1 MVQKKTFNFNAIA
14 PLLGLTIST
23 GLCAQTMQQNTEV
36 ALEETYVIGDTVGDL
51 GLDSETS
58 TGSRLGL
65 TAKEI
70 PATVEIISS
79 EVLRARG
86 YQKLTDAVE
95 SLPGVTSGDHP
106 ASPSTFSM
114 RGFTRGQVSI
124 LRDGLWVG
132 PSSMVMRP
140 QNTFNLES
148 VEVLRGPSS
157 VLNGLGAVGSVVN
170 TVSKSAEIGSET
182 KYDALI
188 SAASF
193 DSYQLGF
200 GTGGSINSSLAYRF
214 DASTYGSEGYVDNT
228 DPESTNLTASL
239 AWQLQ
244 NNLVFKF
251 SADYLDDDVGKYF
264 GTPLVPLDAA
274 RKPMTDIIKTASG
287 ETIDEA
293 IRFKNYNVE
302 DGRATAEQLF
312 LRADLNWDLSDS
324 TTIQNSLYTYKADR
338 EWVNAEGYVYCT
350 EQVDVCTD
358 VGDIQRYYG
367 YFFVFHDQDQFGN
380 RLTLSHNSQLFGLNN
395 RFLSGIEFL
404 DIDFTRSRGFRRNIP
419 PAPGDSVDPYNPIPG
434 VYGPLELRGVSPT
447 DIQSTAIF
455 AEDALELTQKLSFVT
470 ALRYDKLD
478 LDRDNF
484 NAQGEDEGTGFSRAY
499 DWWSY
504 RVGLVYNFTDSWTLY
519 GQYSDANDPIG
530 SNIFLVS
537 NSQDFDLTSANQWEV
552 GLKSILGN
560 TEITLAYFNIARDD
574 IQQQYALDSTT
585 NIGGQDSKG
594 FEFALTS
601 NINQQWKVGVNAAY
615 TDASFQRGAN
625 TIALA
630 GYTPPNVPETT
641 ANAWTSYS
649 NIGGS
654 PIEIGGGYRYV
665 DERYGDNNNEYLFHS
680 YQLLDA
686 YIAWVKDKYRVTVRA
701 DNLTDEAYVAWS
713 DVYYLGQTDPSFIY
727 ANQVMLG
734 TPRSYSMTLQMNF

>member
-1 MVQKKTFNFNAIA
+1 MIQKKSFFCK
-14 PLLGLTIST
+14 PLIPILVMTLAADVQAQST
-23 GLCAQTMQQNTEV
+23 HEESYSG
-36 ALEETYVIGDTVGDL
+36 LEELYVIGDTVGDL
-51 GLDSETS
+51 GLDGESS

-70 PATVEIISS
+70 PAAVDLISS

-140 QNTFNLES
+140 QNTFNLER

-193 DSYQLGF
+193 NSYQVGLGA
-200 GTGGSINSSLAYRF
+200 GGSINSSLAYRF
-214 DASTYGSEGYVDNT
+214 DASTYGSDGYVDNT
-228 DPESTNLTASL
+228 DPESTNITGSL
-239 AWQLQ
+239 AWQIEE
-244 NNLVFKF
+244 NLSLKL
-251 SADYLDDDVGKYF
+251 SADYLDDDAGKYF
-264 GTPLVPLDAA
+264 GTPLVPIEAA
-274 RKPMTDIIKTASG
+274 RKPMTDIIKTSTG
-287 ETIDEA
+287 ETIDEDM
-293 IRFKNYNVE
+293 RFKNYNVE
-302 DGRATAEQLF
+302 DGRAGAEQLF
-312 LRADLNWDLSDS
+312 LRADLNWQASDNV
-324 TTIQNSLYTYKADR
+324 TIQNSLYTFTADR

-350 EQVDVCTD
+350 EQVDVCTN

-367 YFFVFHDQDQFGN
+367 YFFVLHDQDQFGN
-380 RLTLSHNSQLFGLNN
+380 RLTLNQNGQLFGLNN
-395 RFLSGIEFL
+395 RFITGIEFL
-404 DIDFTRSRGFRRNIP
+404 DIDFTRSRGFRRNVP
-419 PAPGDSVDPYNPIPG
+419 PAPGDSVDPYNPVPG
-434 VYGPLELRGVSPT
+434 LYGPMELRGVSPT
-447 DIQSTAIF
+447 DIQSLAIF
-455 AEDALELTQKLSFVT
+455 AEDALELTDKLSLVT
-470 ALRYDKLD
+470 ALRYDELD
-478 LDRDNF
+478 LDRENY
-484 NAQGEDEGTGFSRAY
+484 NAEGEDEGTGFSRAY

-504 RVGLVYNFTDSWTLY
+504 RIGLVYDLTETWTVY
-519 GQYSDANDPIG
+519 SQYSDANDPIG
-530 SNIFLVS
+530 SNIFLVN
-537 NSQDFDLTSANQWEV
+537 NSQDFELTSAIQWEI
-552 GLKSILGN
+552 GLKGSMGE
-560 TEITLAYFNIARDD
+560 TEMTLAYFDISRDD

-594 FEFALTS
+594 VEFALTS
-601 NINQQWKVGVNAAY
+601 NLTQQWKVGANTAY

-630 GYTPPNVPETT
+630 GNTPPNVPEIT

-649 NIGGS
+649 QVAGT
-654 PIEIGGGYRYV
+654 PIEIGGGYRFV
-665 DERYGDNNNEYLFHS
+665 DDRYGDNNNEYQLYS
-680 YQLLDA
+680 YYLLDA
-686 YIAWVKDKYRVTVRA
+686 YAAWVADSYRLTFRV
-701 DNLTDEAYVAWS
+701 DNLTDEPYVSWA
-713 DVYYLGQTDPSFIY
+713 DVFYLGQNDPSFIY
-727 ANQVMLG
+727 ANQVLLG
-734 TPRSYSMTLQMNF
+734 EPRSYSLTLQMNF